1 MICSK
6 LSELVFIFSEPSLV
20 ESKIFSGIKESVQ
33 IMTSAIFIFL
43 NAFKVN
49 NSGSPG
55 PTPIKD
61 ICYPFFLFFPLYVL
75 NLKKNIPINP
85 EENRKIL
92 IN

>member
-6 LSELVFIFSEPSLV
+6 LSELVFIFSEPSLA
-20 ESKIFSGIKESVQ
+20 ESRIFSGISESVE
-33 IMTSAIFIFL
+33 IMTSAIFIFF

-61 ICYPFFLFFPLYVL
+61 ILLSILSIFPT
-75 NLKKNIPINP
+75 ICSQS
-85 EENRKIL
+85 
-92 IN
+92 